1 VTQVGILKACQ
12 GVVTQTLY
20 VASGV
25 LVAVDWIVPEGDVGR
40 IGLLVFMAAATM
52 SILARIDKC
61 VGKVWDAGGRAER
74 RRADLEASL
83 PRELAVVH
91 DLAPRR

>member
-1 VTQVGILKACQ
+1 VRIVKACRQ
-12 GVVTQTLY
+12 AAVQTLY
-20 VASGV
+20 VAAGV
-25 LVAVDWIVPEGDVGR
+25 LIVVDLAVPGGQVGR
-40 IGLLVFMAAATM
+40 LGLLTFMAAATM
-52 SILARIDKC
+52 SILARIDKS

-83 PRELAVVH
+83 PRDIAVVR